1 MLPTMNLLPHGAA
14 VALLL
19 FAISANAQNGGPK
32 SVIPNLPEIKP
43 ASAAGEK
50 GTRAESRPAKH
61 AGESETAGSATRDMV
76 DGLSQADLDRVLP
89 LLKSR
94 YASPDALSPVE
105 IERATVEG
113 LLKRLSPTV
122 TLLSKPEEVPAKESP
137 FKSEVIEGYI
147 DYLRLG
153 SINPAHLAE
162 LDAALKDLTEKK
174 YGAVVLDL
182 RATPAG
188 TDFDLAAA
196 VCQRFAPKGKVLFTV
211 RRPNTPDQVVT
222 AKDEPQFHGVLA
234 VLTDEATAGNAEII
248 AGVLQALSGAMVIG
262 KRTAGAAAE
271 FAELPLSGTKV
282 LRVAVAE
289 VILPGATSP
298 ALSGL
303 RPDLLVD
310 AALTDTNKALAEELE
325 KGVAPLVTETERLR
339 MNEAS
344 LVAGV
349 NPDLEALIAAGHT
362 HADAKAP
369 LRDVT
374 LQRAVDFITSVSVY
388 EKGVHPK

>member
-1 MLPTMNLLPHGAA
+1 MPFP
-14 VALLL
+14 
-19 FAISANAQNGGPK
+19 NAQNGAPK
-32 SVIPNLPEIKP
+32 SAIPNLPEIKP

-50 GTRAESRPAKH
+50 ATHAESGPGKH
-61 AGESETAGSATRDMV
+61 AGESETGSSAIKAEV

-94 YASPDALSPVE
+94 YASPDALSPIEV
-105 IERATVEG
+105 ERATVEG
-113 LLKRLSPTV
+113 LLDRLGPTV

-137 FKSEVIEGYI
+137 FKSEVIENYI
-147 DYLRLG
+147 NYLRLG

-162 LDAALKDLTEKK
+162 LDAALKDLAEKK

-196 VCQRFAPKGKVLFTV
+196 ICQRFVPKGKVLFTV
-211 RRPNTPDQVVT
+211 RRPGAPDQIFT
-222 AKDEPQFHGVLA
+222 AKEEPQFHGLLT

-248 AGVLQALSGAMVIG
+248 AGVVQSLSGAMVIG
-262 KRTAGAAAE
+262 KKTAGAAAE

-289 VILPGATSP
+289 VILPGATAP
-298 ALSGL
+298 VLSGI
-303 RPDLLVD
+303 RPDLPVE
-310 AALTDTNKALAEELE
+310 ASPTDTNKVLAEELE

-362 HADAKAP
+362 HVDMKPP

-374 LQRAVDFITSVSVY
+374 LQRAVDFITSLSIY